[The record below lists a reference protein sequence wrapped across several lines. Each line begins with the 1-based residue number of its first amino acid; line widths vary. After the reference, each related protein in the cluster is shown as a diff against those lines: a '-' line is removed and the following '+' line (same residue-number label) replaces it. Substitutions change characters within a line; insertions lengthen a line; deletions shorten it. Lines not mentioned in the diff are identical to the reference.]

1 MKPNFR
7 LARPARL
14 LAFLFFTAGL
24 LAGGAHAQSPDAT
37 PDGDEGGSE
46 GVQAVYPAQELTPQI
61 FYQLLLA
68 EVAGARGQSVMAA
81 QSYLDL
87 ARRTRDAR
95 IARRAA
101 EIAIFTRQADLSSE
115 ASRLWLELDPGSLQ
129 AQQFASGAVASGA
142 RIEELQGQLAKALS
156 LQGDKIGA
164 ALMGLNRGLARI
176 PDKALIRSLV
186 VRLTEPYLDQPEA
199 HFARANA
206 AYIAGD
212 PSGATEA
219 LDGALRLRPDWELA
233 VILQAQLQQELSPGK
248 GLDTLRDYVA
258 RNPDAREPRITL
270 ARLLVAAKQFG
281 PAREQ
286 FELLLKRSPDDRD
299 VVHAAALLAMQ
310 QGDRIAA
317 ERHLRHLLSLG
328 FSDQDTVRMYL
339 GQISEDAKRA
349 DDAIG
354 WYRAVEPGSQ
364 FVGAQ
369 GRIARVLV
377 GRGKLAEARQH
388 LQRIAREAPA
398 DRVQYVLMEAQLLR
412 DANRNEEAFEVLD
425 SALRADPENIDL
437 LYESALTAERIGRVD
452 VMEGRLRKL
461 IALKPDHA
469 HAYNALGYSLADRNQ
484 RLDEAEALIRKGL
497 ALTPDDPFI
506 IDSLGWTLFRRG
518 NTGGA
523 LEQLQKAYGLRP
535 DPEIAAHLGEVL
547 WTLGRR
553 DEAARIWRD
562 AAKANPDSSVLVD
575 VIKKFKP

>member
-219 LDGALRLRPDWELA
+219 LDGALRLRPDWEQA
-233 VILQAQLQQELSPGK
+233 VILQAQLQQEVSPGT
-248 GLDTLRDYVA
+248 GLETLRDYVA

-270 ARLLVAAKQFG
+270 ARLLVAAKQFA
-281 PAREQ
+281 PARDQ

-377 GRGKLAEARQH
+377 ARGKLAEARQH
-388 LQRIAREAPA
+388 LQTIAREASA

-412 DANRNEEAFEVLD
+412 DANRNDDAFEVLD

-547 WTLGRR
+547 WALGRR
-553 DEAARIWRD
+553 DEAARVWRD